1 MYGHEKVGEPIARGV
16 CRRLKLSRA
25 ATDEVAS
32 IVRWHMFTIPDTP
45 KSMRRFLLKHGPD
58 LAQELF
64 AVRRCDKVG
73 LGREQP
79 EDSPLNVAFAKAEAL
94 MEEQLNAAPVFGVRD
109 LAVGGADLMEL
120 GFSQGPRLGQVL
132 RRLLEAVVD
141 GEVANERQPL
151 LDYAR
156 RLLD

>member
-1 MYGHEKVGEPIARGV
+1 
-16 CRRLKLSRA
+16 
-25 ATDEVAS
+25 
-32 IVRWHMFTIPDTP
+32 
-45 KSMRRFLLKHGPD
+45 
-58 LAQELF
+58 
-64 AVRRCDKVG
+64 
-73 LGREQP
+73 
-79 EDSPLNVAFAKAEAL
+79 

-141 GEVANERQPL
+141 GEVANEQQPL

>member
-1 MYGHEKVGEPIARGV
+1 M
-16 CRRLKLSRA
+16 
-25 ATDEVAS
+25 
-32 IVRWHMFTIPDTP
+32 
-45 KSMRRFLLKHGPD
+45 
-58 LAQELF
+58 
-64 AVRRCDKVG
+64 
-73 LGREQP
+73 
-79 EDSPLNVAFAKAEAL
+79 
-94 MEEQLNAAPVFGVRD
+94 FGVRD

-120 GFSQGPRLGQVL
+120 GVSQGPRLGQVL